1 MSDGNNGRTPGDE
14 ITTEDINRA
23 IRAGNDINKWLQ
35 GIAGDLWNTG
45 RGVGAP
51 ASGPTEE
58 AAAVRTRPA
67 GAVPERARTPE
78 RATEKAPVRR
88 EKADPKAKAEPGQ
101 KRGTPDA
108 EELNRLW
115 RSADITVEWTD
126 ALGHDRPKDGLTSQ
140 REWDLY
146 HRLAPRVLE
155 GEIDAYVEV
164 LTTLNPLG
172 DLREYVNG
180 MIIRTPGAD
189 RLECSF
195 ECRGEILKEDGQ
207 LYLGALAVRIARDL
221 FAALPVSEV
230 YVEGNQDG
238 QRRVGVTFQ
247 RAQIGRKQMGFR
259 DPAEYVLEC
268 GGLINTD

>member
-1 MSDGNNGRTPGDE
+1 MSDGNNGKNPGE
-14 ITTEDINRA
+14 PITTEDINRA

-45 RGVGAP
+45 RTAGAP
-51 ASGPTEE
+51 LSVPADVTP
-58 AAAVRTRPA
+58 AARTRPA
-67 GAVPERARTPE
+67 AAE
-78 RATEKAPVRR
+78 TEKAPVKREKAEGK
-88 EKADPKAKAEPGQ
+88 EKADPGQ
-101 KRGTPDA
+101 KRAKTGT

-146 HRLAPRVLE
+146 HRLAPKVLE

-189 RLECSF
+189 RLECCF
-195 ECRGEILKEDGQ
+195 ECREETMREDAR

-221 FAALPVSEV
+221 FAALPVNEV
-230 YVEGNQDG
+230 YVEGNQNG
-238 QRRVGVTFQ
+238 RRRVGVTFQ
-247 RAQIGRKQMGFR
+247 RAQLGRKQMGFR
-259 DPAEYVLEC
+259 DPAAYVLEC
-268 GGLINTD
+268 GGMMLTD